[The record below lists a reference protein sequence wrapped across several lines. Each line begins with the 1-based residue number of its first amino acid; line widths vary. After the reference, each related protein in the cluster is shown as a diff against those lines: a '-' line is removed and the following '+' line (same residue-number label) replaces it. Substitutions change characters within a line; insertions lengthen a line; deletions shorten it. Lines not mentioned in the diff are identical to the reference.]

1 MLHKHAAA
9 DSATVQR
16 LPAASPGLTCHSDDV
31 ESRCGGAVFRLA
43 EERSGCVLRWVGLS
57 AAGIREGIREGEAK
71 KSATHYLKPRRL
83 SQIVLKAFNAPSGY
97 AKAFCGRKR
106 LW

>member
-1 MLHKHAAA
+1 
-9 DSATVQR
+9 
-16 LPAASPGLTCHSDDV
+16 
-31 ESRCGGAVFRLA
+31 VFRLA

-57 AAGIREGIREGEAK
+57 AAGIREGEAK
-71 KSATHYLKPRRL
+71 KSAAHYLKPRRL